1 MSERNRHIV
10 VFDLDRTLTRVRT
23 FTPFLIYSF
32 KRRPLRIVTA
42 PIVIFHMLRYKLGSL
57 QRKPLKEK
65 ILRFVLRGYSR
76 KEIDNLS
83 REYAKLLVKYAIRK
97 QGLER
102 IRQYKAENAYLVLA
116 TASMD
121 FYACPLGEL
130 LGFDLVV
137 STQSTWDETGHLLP
151 ILASENCYGEA
162 KVSLVKNALN
172 GAISDAAKSE
182 ITAYT
187 DHISDHFLLDWSDH
201 AVAINPK
208 ADLRAYATKHGFK
221 IEGWN

>member
-1 MSERNRHIV
+1 MTERKRHII

-23 FTPFLIYSF
+23 FTPFLIYSC
-32 KRRPLRIVTA
+32 KKRPLKIFTA
-42 PIVIFHMLRYKLGSL
+42 PIVIFHMLRHKFFGFE
-57 QRKPLKEK
+57 RKPLKEK
-65 ILRFVLRGYSR
+65 ILRIVLQGYSR
-76 KEIDNLS
+76 EEIDDLA
-83 REYAKLLVKYAIRK
+83 RGYAALLVKYGMRK
-97 QGLER
+97 EGMAR
-102 IRQYKAENAYLVLA
+102 IGRYKAEHAYLVLA

-121 FYACPLGEL
+121 FYARPLGEM

-137 STQSTWDETGHLLP
+137 CTQSTWDESGHLLP
-151 ILASENCYGEA
+151 IVSGENCYGKD
-162 KVSLVKNALN
+162 KVTLLRHALN

-208 ADLRAYATKHGFK
+208 SDLRAYATQKGFQ
-221 IEGWN
+221 IEGWD

>member
-1 MSERNRHIV
+1 MSERKRQIV

-32 KRRPLRIVTA
+32 KRRPLRAFTF
-42 PIVIFHMLRYKLGSL
+42 PIVIFHMLHHKLGSL
-57 QRKPLKEK
+57 KRKPLKER
-65 ILRFVLRGYSR
+65 ILRIVLRGYSR
-76 KEIDNLS
+76 EEMDSLA
-83 REYAKLLVKYAIRK
+83 RDYAKLLLKYAMRK

-102 IRQYKAENAYLVLA
+102 IRRYKAENAYLVLA

-121 FYACPLGEL
+121 FYARPLGEM

-137 STQSTWDETGHLLP
+137 STKSTWDENNHLLP

-162 KVSLVKNALN
+162 KVSLVRNALN

-208 ADLRAYATKHGFK
+208 ANLRAYATKHGFQ
-221 IEGWN
+221 IEGWD